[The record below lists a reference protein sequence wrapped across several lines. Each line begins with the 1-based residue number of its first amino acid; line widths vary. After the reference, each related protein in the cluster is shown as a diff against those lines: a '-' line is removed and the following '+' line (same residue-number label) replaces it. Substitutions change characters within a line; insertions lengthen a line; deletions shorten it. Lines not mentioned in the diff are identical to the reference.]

1 MAKEKMNLLEKIMA
15 ARLEFLNSNPT
26 KSGYNRFQNF
36 KYFELVDIVPVATN
50 VCCKLGIYTHINITE
65 GRAEMIVI
73 NTENVNEKVTY
84 QIDAPAVMQDKFNNM
99 LQDVGRSETYLR
111 RYLYMLFLDITENDT
126 VDAAD
131 QDQLKGG
138 NGFKRASQ
146 IKHKPKKKERV
157 QAERIIKELE
167 QSDDQPNLENAKRVL
182 GAKTFDGTY
191 TVEESNLIF
200 KELEVLLNGTTSKA
214 NP

>member
-182 GAKTFDGTY
+182 VAKTFDGTY
-191 TVEESNLIF
+191 TVDESNLIF

-214 NP
+214 NS